1 MSDISKK
8 LPEKFYICAE
18 LVGPFRKDNDDLT
31 LQQVPCASY
40 IVFNNNINN
49 SILYLETNFK
59 NGKSIID
66 DCITE
71 YKSSG
76 NITKI
81 NSFINPTINNEQ
93 PIGKGTFMLSRL
105 ILTDLDM
112 EDNYYAKRVFML
124 VEH

>member
-1 MSDISKK
+1 MTDISKK

-18 LVGPFRKDNDDLT
+18 LVGPFRKDDDDLT
-31 LQQVPCASY
+31 LQQVPCTSY
-40 IVFNNNINN
+40 IVFNNNISN
-49 SILYLETNFK
+49 SILYLETNFID
-59 NGKSIID
+59 GKSIID
-66 DCITE
+66 DCITD

-76 NITKI
+76 NINKI
-81 NSFINPTINNEQ
+81 NSFINPTINNEK

>member
-81 NSFINPTINNEQ
+81 NSFI
-93 PIGKGTFMLSRL
+93 
-105 ILTDLDM
+105 IL
-112 EDNYYAKRVFML
+112 YYFFCFI
-124 VEH
+124 